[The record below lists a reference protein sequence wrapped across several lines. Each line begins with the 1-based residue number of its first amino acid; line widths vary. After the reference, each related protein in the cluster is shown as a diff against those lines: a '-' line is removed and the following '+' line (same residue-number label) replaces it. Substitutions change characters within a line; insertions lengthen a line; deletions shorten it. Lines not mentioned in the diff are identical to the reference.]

1 MNKENQYSKKKGRR
15 WKWPEC
21 GNEHRQT
28 RPSCNPIPL
37 LYQDC
42 TIKSKNVNINI
53 RMNFEAWIKK
63 RRRRRRR
70 KREMERTCERDSARS
85 GGEIWNEIATVSS
98 PLSFLFFSLSVW
110 IWESEVKKTS
120 LRDQNNIIECL
131 LLLLLLTTLG
141 LWRFSLLF
149 SSTLVGNGSVWLH
162 FYNWVGFAHIHS

>member
-1 MNKENQYSKKKGRR
+1 MKINTAKKKRRR

-63 RRRRRRR
+63 RRRRRR

-110 IWESEVKKTS
+110 IWESEVKRQVWGIKTTSSSVYYYCCCLQLWVFGDS
-120 LRDQNNIIECL
+120 L
-131 LLLLLLTTLG
+131 
-141 LWRFSLLF
+141 
-149 SSTLVGNGSVWLH
+149 
-162 FYNWVGFAHIHS
+162 FYFL